1 MKIIRYTISYEINT
15 GTEQYPDMQPVYQEQ
30 SVPWSEQNEEFA
42 RNASYNGEYTI
53 EDDGHPD
60 PEPSREEKL
69 EAEVAELKEA
79 LDLLL
84 SGVTE

>member
-1 MKIIRYTISYEINT
+1 MKVTFVR
-15 GTEQYPDMQPVYQEQ
+15 QEYICTKAVKDTDKAILYLEGGEVIEFVGVNDWGAF
-30 SVPWSEQNEEFA
+30 SIEGGGWS
-42 RNASYNGEYTI
+42 G
-53 EDDGHPD
+53 